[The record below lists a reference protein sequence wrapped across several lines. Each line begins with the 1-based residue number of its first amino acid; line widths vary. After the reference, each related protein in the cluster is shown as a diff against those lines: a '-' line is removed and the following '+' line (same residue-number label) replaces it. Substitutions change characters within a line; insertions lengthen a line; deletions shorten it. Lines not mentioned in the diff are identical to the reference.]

1 MSEHTLTEIL
11 QGSGP
16 WTTAYVDGTGEL
28 PQVEE
33 GARHQAVRDQLIDEV
48 GAPEDDAAAIE
59 SSLGERNG
67 LPSPSARVVIARDG
81 ETVLDRSFIG
91 ARLGP
96 ERLEHGALPSIL
108 PLLRH
113 TASETRYLVVETSRD
128 GADIRLETSGRGGSE
143 RETEIEGDTDE
154 ISKVRTGGLGDAKY
168 QNYVE
173 NVWKQNQKD
182 VAAAL
187 SALIR
192 EERPAFVA
200 VSGDV
205 RARQLLA
212 EELTGDE
219 RALLVDVDANTRA
232 DGADRTAL
240 DDTIAREIDERRR
253 REIADVRDR
262 AAADDGSGGAEGF
275 PAVIEALQQARVDT
289 LVLDGRLLDDER
301 TLIALDGPPWVVTD
315 VAQRLNTQVLG
326 SIRAAEALARAALLT
341 DARVLIEDDEYEA
354 SDDRREERPVRE
366 PIASLRWAD
375 AGTDADPS

>member
-33 GARHQAVRDQLIDEV
+33 EARHQAVRDRLIDEI

-59 SSLGERNG
+59 NALGERNG

-81 ETVLDRSFIG
+81 ETVLDRSFVG
-91 ARLGP
+91 PRLGP

-182 VAAAL
+182 VASAL
-187 SALIR
+187 RALIR
-192 EERPAFVA
+192 EERPSFVA

-219 RALLVDVDANTRA
+219 RALLVEVDAHTRA
-232 DGADRTAL
+232 DGADRAAL
-240 DDTIAREIDERRR
+240 DETISREIEERRR

-262 AAADDGSGGAEGF
+262 AATDDGSGGAEGF

-289 LVLDGRLLDDER
+289 LVLDARLLDDER
-301 TLIALDGPPWVVTD
+301 SLIALDGPPWVVTD

-326 SIRAAEALARAALLT
+326 STRAAEAIARAALLT

-354 SDDRREERPVRE
+354 ADERREERPVRE
-366 PIASLRWAD
+366 PLASLRWVDAAAD
-375 AGTDADPS
+375 

>member
-1 MSEHTLTEIL
+1 MSDHTLTEIL
-11 QGSGP
+11 QVSGP

-33 GARHQAVRDQLIDEV
+33 EARHRAVRDQLIDEI
-48 GAPEDDAAAIE
+48 GAPEADAQAIE
-59 SSLGERNG
+59 NTLGERNG
-67 LPSPSARVVIARDG
+67 LPSPSARVVIAHDG
-81 ETVLDRSFIG
+81 ETVLDRSFVG
-91 ARLGP
+91 ERLGA

-128 GADIRLETSGRGGSE
+128 GADIRLEISGRGGSE

-182 VAAAL
+182 VASAL
-187 SALIR
+187 SGLIR
-192 EERPAFVA
+192 EERPVFVV

-219 RALLVDVDANTRA
+219 RALLVEVDANTRA
-232 DGADRTAL
+232 DGADRSAL
-240 DDTIAREIDERRR
+240 DAAISREVDERRR

-275 PAVIEALQQARVDT
+275 AAVIEALQQARVDT

-301 TLIALDGPPWVVTD
+301 TLLALDGPPWVVTD

-341 DARVLIEDDEYEA
+341 DARVLIEDDEYAAADE
-354 SDDRREERPVRE
+354 RREDRPARE

-375 AGTDADPS
+375 ADPDAVTD

>member
-33 GARHQAVRDQLIDEV
+33 EARHQAVRAQLVAEV

-59 SSLGERNG
+59 TALGERNG

-81 ETVLDRSFIG
+81 ETVLDRSFVG

-128 GADIRLETSGRGGSE
+128 GADIRLETSGRGATE

-212 EELTGDE
+212 EELTSDE

-240 DDTIAREIDERRR
+240 DETITREIDERRR

-301 TLIALDGPPWVVTD
+301 VLIALDGPPWVVTD

-354 SDDRREERPVRE
+354 SDERREDRPARE
-366 PIASLRWAD
+366 PIASLRWTDAD
-375 AGTDADPS
+375 AGSDVS